1 MTYEEAVAYLE
12 GLIDLER
19 SRLSYENQK
28 LLKLDRVSALL
39 EGLGNPHRRLRCVHV
54 AGTKGKG
61 STCAFVE
68 SVLRAAGYRVGL
80 YTSPGLVDFR
90 ERIQIDRMMISRAH
104 LVESVERLRPCVEA
118 IDIEAIGE
126 VTYFEALTVIGI
138 DYFVRQ
144 GVDFAVL
151 EVGLGGRLD
160 ATNVV
165 TPLVSAI
172 TPISFDH
179 TRILG
184 RTLNEIAFEK
194 AGIIKPGRPV
204 ASAAQ
209 QEEAGRVIR
218 ERAAEEKAHL
228 VELGRNASLD
238 LSEEGL
244 SAFNVSS
251 AIGAHSGLKIALSGG
266 HQAHNA
272 ALAVLV
278 CDFLRQEGISIPEE
292 ALGEGLLRADWPG
305 RLQVVQRQPTVV
317 LDGAHT
323 PDSARSLVSALQRDF
338 PHRRLFLLFGISADK
353 DISGVWRILERVAD
367 VAYLCK
373 SGFYSHYV
381 RSAPPDTVWQ
391 MVYDTHVDLRIEADP
406 ARALERALEE
416 TGPDDLICV
425 TGSLYLVGD
434 IMQTLGICAQQE
446 MPEPLSPA
454 SVSHA

>member
-28 LLKLDRVSALL
+28 MLKLDRVSALL
-39 EGLGNPHRRLRCVHV
+39 EGLGNPHRQLRCVHV

-90 ERIQIDRMMISRAH
+90 ERVAIDRRMVPKDVV
-104 LVESVERLRPCVEA
+104 VEAVLRLQPCIEA
-118 IDIEAIGE
+118 IDIETIGE
-126 VTYFEALTVIGI
+126 VTYFEALTVLAI
-138 DYFVRQ
+138 DYFARQ
-144 GVDFAVL
+144 EVDFAVL

-165 TPLVSAI
+165 DPLVSAI

-179 TRILG
+179 IRVLG
-184 RTLNEIAFEK
+184 RTLGEIAFEK

-204 ASAAQ
+204 VSAAQ
-209 QEEAGRVIR
+209 QEEAAEVIR
-218 ERAAEEKAHL
+218 ERAAEEEAPL
-228 VELGRNASLD
+228 TELGSTVSVEV
-238 LSEEGL
+238 SEENRFDVSGPSGTHRGL
-244 SAFNVSS
+244 E
-251 AIGAHSGLKIALSGG
+251 IGMSGG
-266 HQAHNA
+266 HQAYNA
-272 ALAVLV
+272 ALATVICDLLV
-278 CDFLRQEGISIPEE
+278 QQGVSIPEE
-292 ALGEGLLRADWPG
+292 ALRKGLLKADWPG
-305 RLQVVQRQPTVV
+305 RLQVVQTRPTVL

-338 PHRRLFLLFGISADK
+338 PHDRLFLLFGISADK

-367 VAYLCK
+367 VGYLCR
-373 SGFYSHYV
+373 SGFYSNAV
-381 RSAPPDTVWQ
+381 RSAEPETVWQ
-391 MVYDTHVDLRIEADP
+391 MIYDTDVDLRIEADP

-416 TGPDDLICV
+416 AGPDDLICV
-425 TGSLYLVGD
+425 AGSLYLVGD
-434 IMQTLGICAQQE
+434 ILRTLGLCVQQE
-446 MPEPLSPA
+446 MDSPSPVPET
-454 SVSHA
+454 